1 MEKQEIVQ
9 LVKEQ
14 LPALLEESPELERW
28 IERLTAQRYA
38 NRQQTESRFD
48 QLLGELRR
56 DREEQ
61 SLKWAEQNRKWEE
74 SKAESDRKWAEQNRK
89 WEESKAESERK
100 WAEQN
105 RKWEE
110 SKAESE
116 RKWAEQNEKW
126 AEQNRKWEE
135 SKAESDRKWA
145 EQNRKWEES
154 KAESDRKWA
163 EQTEQNKR
171 LWLEVGEQKSRLDRK
186 IGALGARWGIGSER
200 AFRHALAAVLT
211 ESFGV
216 EVLNINEYDDA
227 GEVFGRPDQI
237 ELDIIVRNGTLIIFE
252 LKSSTDRSQLY
263 VFSRKIAFY
272 EKRHQRTVD
281 RKILVSPFIH
291 PRAQELAQ
299 ELGIETYG
307 DSSEVELEFT

>member
-28 IERLTAQRYA
+28 IEQLTAQRYA

-61 SLKWAEQNRKWEE
+61 S
-74 SKAESDRKWAEQNRK
+74 
-89 WEESKAESERK
+89 
-100 WAEQN
+100 
-105 RKWEE
+105 
-110 SKAESE
+110 
-116 RKWAEQNEKW
+116 
-126 AEQNRKWEE
+126 
-135 SKAESDRKWA
+135 RKWA

-272 EKRHQRTVD
+272 EKRHQRTAD

>member
-61 SLKWAEQNRKWEE
+61 SL
-74 SKAESDRKWAEQNRK
+74 
-89 WEESKAESERK
+89 
-100 WAEQN
+100 
-105 RKWEE
+105 
-110 SKAESE
+110 
-116 RKWAEQNEKW
+116 KW

-263 VFSRKIAFY
+263 IFSRKIAFY
-272 EKRHQRTVD
+272 EKRHQRTAD

>member
-28 IERLTAQRYA
+28 IEQLTAQRYA

-61 SLKWAEQNRKWEE
+61 S
-74 SKAESDRKWAEQNRK
+74 
-89 WEESKAESERK
+89 
-100 WAEQN
+100 
-105 RKWEE
+105 
-110 SKAESE
+110 
-116 RKWAEQNEKW
+116 
-126 AEQNRKWEE
+126 
-135 SKAESDRKWA
+135 RKWA

-263 VFSRKIAFY
+263 IFSRKIAFY
-272 EKRHQRTVD
+272 EKHHQRTAD

>member
-9 LVKEQ
+9 LLKEQ
-14 LPALLEESPELERW
+14 LPTLLEESPELERW

-48 QLLGELRR
+48 QLMEELRR
-56 DREEQ
+56 DRE
-61 SLKWAEQNRKWEE
+61 
-74 SKAESDRKWAEQNRK
+74 EQNRK

-100 WAEQN
+100 WAEQTERN
-105 RKWEE
+105 R
-110 SKAESE
+110 
-116 RKWAEQNEKW
+116 RP
-126 AEQNRKWEE
+126 
-135 SKAESDRKWA
+135 
-145 EQNRKWEES
+145 
-154 KAESDRKWA
+154 
-163 EQTEQNKR
+163 
-171 LWLEVGEQKSRLDRK
+171 WLEVGEQKSRLDRK

-200 AFRHALAAVLT
+200 AFRQALAAVLT

-216 EVLNINEYDDA
+216 EVLNINEYDDTV
-227 GEVFGRPDQI
+227 EVFGRPDQI

-263 VFSRKIAFY
+263 IFSRKIAFY

-291 PRAQELAQ
+291 PRAQELAK

-307 DSSEVELEFT
+307 DSTDVELELS

>member
-9 LVKEQ
+9 LLKEQ
-14 LPALLEESPELERW
+14 LPTLLEESPELERW

-48 QLLGELRR
+48 QLMEELRR

-61 SLKWAEQNRKWEE
+61 S
-74 SKAESDRKWAEQNRK
+74 RKWAEQNRK

-100 WAEQN
+100 WAEQT
-105 RKWEE
+105 
-110 SKAESE
+110 
-116 RKWAEQNEKW
+116 
-126 AEQNRKWEE
+126 EQNR
-135 SKAESDRKWA
+135 
-145 EQNRKWEES
+145 
-154 KAESDRKWA
+154 
-163 EQTEQNKR
+163 R

-200 AFRHALAAVLT
+200 AFRLALAAVLT

-263 VFSRKIAFY
+263 IFSRKIAFY
-272 EKRHQRTVD
+272 EKRHQRTAD

-307 DSSEVELEFT
+307 DSTDVELELS

>member
-9 LVKEQ
+9 LLKEQ

-48 QLLGELRR
+48 QLMEELRR
-56 DREEQ
+56 DRE
-61 SLKWAEQNRKWEE
+61 EQNRKWEE
-74 SKAESDRKWAEQNRK
+74 SKAESDRKWAEQNCK

-100 WAEQN
+100 WAEQT
-105 RKWEE
+105 
-110 SKAESE
+110 
-116 RKWAEQNEKW
+116 
-126 AEQNRKWEE
+126 EQNR
-135 SKAESDRKWA
+135 
-145 EQNRKWEES
+145 
-154 KAESDRKWA
+154 
-163 EQTEQNKR
+163 R

-186 IGALGARWGIGSER
+186 IGALGAPWGIGSER
-200 AFRHALAAVLT
+200 AFRQALAAVLT

-216 EVLNINEYDDA
+216 EVLNINEYDDT

-263 VFSRKIAFY
+263 IFSRKIAFY
-272 EKRHQRTVD
+272 EKRHQRTAD

-307 DSSEVELEFT
+307 DSTDVELELS

>member
-61 SLKWAEQNRKWEE
+61 S
-74 SKAESDRKWAEQNRK
+74 
-89 WEESKAESERK
+89 
-100 WAEQN
+100 
-105 RKWEE
+105 
-110 SKAESE
+110 
-116 RKWAEQNEKW
+116 
-126 AEQNRKWEE
+126 
-135 SKAESDRKWA
+135 RKWA

-272 EKRHQRTVD
+272 EKRHQRTAD

-307 DSSEVELEFT
+307 DSSEVDLEFT

>member
-9 LVKEQ
+9 LVKDQ

-48 QLLGELRR
+48 QLLDELRR

-61 SLKWAEQNRKWEE
+61 SRKWAEQNRKW
-74 SKAESDRKWAEQNRK
+74 AEQNHK

-100 WAEQN
+100 WAEQT
-105 RKWEE
+105 
-110 SKAESE
+110 
-116 RKWAEQNEKW
+116 
-126 AEQNRKWEE
+126 EQNRH
-135 SKAESDRKWA
+135 
-145 EQNRKWEES
+145 
-154 KAESDRKWA
+154 
-163 EQTEQNKR
+163 

-200 AFRHALAAVLT
+200 AFRQAVAAVLK

-237 ELDIIVRNGTLIIFE
+237 ELDIIVRNGTLIILE

-263 VFSRKIAFY
+263 IFSRKIAFY
-272 EKRHQRTVD
+272 EKRHQRTAD

-299 ELGIETYG
+299 ELVIETYG
-307 DSSEVELEFT
+307 DSTDVELEFT

>member
-28 IERLTAQRYA
+28 IEQLTAQRYA

-61 SLKWAEQNRKWEE
+61 S
-74 SKAESDRKWAEQNRK
+74 
-89 WEESKAESERK
+89 
-100 WAEQN
+100 
-105 RKWEE
+105 
-110 SKAESE
+110 
-116 RKWAEQNEKW
+116 
-126 AEQNRKWEE
+126 
-135 SKAESDRKWA
+135 RKWA

-272 EKRHQRTVD
+272 EKHHQRTAD

-307 DSSEVELEFT
+307 DSSEVDLELS

>member
-28 IERLTAQRYA
+28 IEQLTAQRYA

-61 SLKWAEQNRKWEE
+61 S
-74 SKAESDRKWAEQNRK
+74 
-89 WEESKAESERK
+89 
-100 WAEQN
+100 
-105 RKWEE
+105 
-110 SKAESE
+110 
-116 RKWAEQNEKW
+116 
-126 AEQNRKWEE
+126 
-135 SKAESDRKWA
+135 RKWA

-272 EKRHQRTVD
+272 EKHHQRTAD

-307 DSSEVELEFT
+307 DSSEVDLEFT

>member
-74 SKAESDRKWAEQNRK
+74 SKAESD
-89 WEESKAESERK
+89 RK

-272 EKRHQRTVD
+272 EKRHQRTAD

-307 DSSEVELEFT
+307 DSSEVDLELS

>member
-61 SLKWAEQNRKWEE
+61 SR
-74 SKAESDRKWAEQNRK
+74 
-89 WEESKAESERK
+89 
-100 WAEQN
+100 
-105 RKWEE
+105 
-110 SKAESE
+110 
-116 RKWAEQNEKW
+116 KW

-216 EVLNINEYDDA
+216 EVLNINEYDDV

-237 ELDIIVRNGTLIIFE
+237 ELDIIVRNVTLIIFE

-263 VFSRKIAFY
+263 IFSRKIAFY
-272 EKRHQRTVD
+272 EKRHQRTAD

-307 DSSEVELEFT
+307 DSSEVDLEFT

>member
-61 SLKWAEQNRKWEE
+61 S
-74 SKAESDRKWAEQNRK
+74 
-89 WEESKAESERK
+89 
-100 WAEQN
+100 
-105 RKWEE
+105 
-110 SKAESE
+110 

-126 AEQNRKWEE
+126 KE

-186 IGALGARWGIGSER
+186 IGALGTRWGIGSER

-227 GEVFGRPDQI
+227 GGVFGRPDQI

-272 EKRHQRTVD
+272 EKHHQRTAD

-291 PRAQELAQ
+291 PRAQEL
-299 ELGIETYG
+299 GIETYG
-307 DSSEVELEFT
+307 DSSEVDLELS

>member
-61 SLKWAEQNRKWEE
+61 SRKWAEQNRKWEE
-74 SKAESDRKWAEQNRK
+74 SKAESD
-89 WEESKAESERK
+89 RK

-252 LKSSTDRSQLY
+252 LKSSTDRSQFY

-272 EKRHQRTVD
+272 EKRHQRTAD

-307 DSSEVELEFT
+307 DSSEVDLEFT

>member
-61 SLKWAEQNRKWEE
+61 S
-74 SKAESDRKWAEQNRK
+74 
-89 WEESKAESERK
+89 
-100 WAEQN
+100 
-105 RKWEE
+105 
-110 SKAESE
+110 
-116 RKWAEQNEKW
+116 
-126 AEQNRKWEE
+126 
-135 SKAESDRKWA
+135 RKWA

-171 LWLEVGEQKSRLDRK
+171 LWLEVGEQKSMLDRK

-211 ESFGV
+211 ESFGI

-237 ELDIIVRNGTLIIFE
+237 ELDIIVRTGTLIIFE

-263 VFSRKIAFY
+263 IFSRKIAFY
-272 EKRHQRTVD
+272 EKRHQRTAD

>member
-61 SLKWAEQNRKWEE
+61 SRKW
-74 SKAESDRKWAEQNRK
+74 S
-89 WEESKAESERK
+89 
-100 WAEQN
+100 
-105 RKWEE
+105 
-110 SKAESE
+110 
-116 RKWAEQNEKW
+116 
-126 AEQNRKWEE
+126 
-135 SKAESDRKWA
+135 

-263 VFSRKIAFY
+263 IFSRKIAFY
-272 EKRHQRTVD
+272 EKHHQRTAD

>member
-9 LVKEQ
+9 LLKEQ
-14 LPALLEESPELERW
+14 LPTLLEESPELERW

-48 QLLGELRR
+48 QLLDELRR

-61 SLKWAEQNRKWEE
+61 S
-74 SKAESDRKWAEQNRK
+74 
-89 WEESKAESERK
+89 
-100 WAEQN
+100 
-105 RKWEE
+105 
-110 SKAESE
+110 
-116 RKWAEQNEKW
+116 
-126 AEQNRKWEE
+126 
-135 SKAESDRKWA
+135 RKWA

-163 EQTEQNKR
+163 EQTQKWDEESRLQKEKWAEQNRKWEESKAESERKWAEQTEQNRR

-200 AFRHALAAVLT
+200 AFRQALAAVLT

-263 VFSRKIAFY
+263 IFSRKIAFY
-272 EKRHQRTVD
+272 EKRHQRTAD

-307 DSSEVELEFT
+307 DSTDVELELS

>member
-48 QLLGELRR
+48 QLMEELRR

-61 SLKWAEQNRKWEE
+61 S
-74 SKAESDRKWAEQNRK
+74 RKWAEQNRK

-110 SKAESE
+110 SKAES
-116 RKWAEQNEKW
+116 
-126 AEQNRKWEE
+126 
-135 SKAESDRKWA
+135 
-145 EQNRKWEES
+145 
-154 KAESDRKWA
+154 DRKWA
-163 EQTEQNKR
+163 EQTEQNRR
-171 LWLEVGEQKSRLDRK
+171 LWLEVGEQKSKLDRK

-200 AFRHALAAVLT
+200 AFRQALAAVLT

-263 VFSRKIAFY
+263 IFSRKIVFC
-272 EKRHQRTVD
+272 EKRHQRTAD

-299 ELGIETYG
+299 ALGIETYG
-307 DSSEVELEFT
+307 DSTNVELELS

>member
-1 MEKQEIVQ
+1 
-9 LVKEQ
+9 
-14 LPALLEESPELERW
+14 LLEESPELERW

-61 SLKWAEQNRKWEE
+61 SRKWAEQNRKWEE

-89 WEESKAESERK
+89 WEET
-100 WAEQN
+100 
-105 RKWEE
+105 
-110 SKAESE
+110 
-116 RKWAEQNEKW
+116 
-126 AEQNRKWEE
+126 
-135 SKAESDRKWA
+135 
-145 EQNRKWEES
+145 

-216 EVLNINEYDDA
+216 EVFNINEYDDA

-272 EKRHQRTVD
+272 EKHHQRTAD
-281 RKILVSPFIH
+281 CKILVSPFIH

>member
-9 LVKEQ
+9 LLKEQ

-48 QLLGELRR
+48 QLMEELRR

-61 SLKWAEQNRKWEE
+61 S
-74 SKAESDRKWAEQNRK
+74 
-89 WEESKAESERK
+89 
-100 WAEQN
+100 
-105 RKWEE
+105 
-110 SKAESE
+110 
-116 RKWAEQNEKW
+116 
-126 AEQNRKWEE
+126 
-135 SKAESDRKWA
+135 RKWA

-163 EQTEQNKR
+163 EQTEQNRR

-186 IGALGARWGIGSER
+186 IGALGACWGIGSER
-200 AFRHALAAVLT
+200 AFRQALAAVLT

-237 ELDIIVRNGTLIIFE
+237 ELDIIVRNGTLIISE

-263 VFSRKIAFY
+263 IFSRKIAFY
-272 EKRHQRTVD
+272 EKRHQRTAD

-307 DSSEVELEFT
+307 DSTDVELELS

>member
-28 IERLTAQRYA
+28 IEQLTAQRYA

-61 SLKWAEQNRKWEE
+61 S
-74 SKAESDRKWAEQNRK
+74 
-89 WEESKAESERK
+89 
-100 WAEQN
+100 
-105 RKWEE
+105 
-110 SKAESE
+110 
-116 RKWAEQNEKW
+116 
-126 AEQNRKWEE
+126 
-135 SKAESDRKWA
+135 RKWA

-263 VFSRKIAFY
+263 IFSRKIAFY
-272 EKRHQRTVD
+272 EKRHQRTAD

>member
-28 IERLTAQRYA
+28 IEQLTAQRYA

-61 SLKWAEQNRKWEE
+61 SL
-74 SKAESDRKWAEQNRK
+74 
-89 WEESKAESERK
+89 
-100 WAEQN
+100 
-105 RKWEE
+105 
-110 SKAESE
+110 
-116 RKWAEQNEKW
+116 
-126 AEQNRKWEE
+126 
-135 SKAESDRKWA
+135 KWA

-272 EKRHQRTVD
+272 EKRHQRTAD

>member
-9 LVKEQ
+9 LLKEQ
-14 LPALLEESPELERW
+14 LPTLLEESPELERW

-48 QLLGELRR
+48 QLMEELRR

-61 SLKWAEQNRKWEE
+61 S
-74 SKAESDRKWAEQNRK
+74 RKWAEQNRK

-100 WAEQN
+100 WAEQT
-105 RKWEE
+105 
-110 SKAESE
+110 
-116 RKWAEQNEKW
+116 
-126 AEQNRKWEE
+126 EQNR
-135 SKAESDRKWA
+135 
-145 EQNRKWEES
+145 
-154 KAESDRKWA
+154 
-163 EQTEQNKR
+163 R

-200 AFRHALAAVLT
+200 AFRQALAAVLT

-227 GEVFGRPDQI
+227 GEVSGRPDQI
-237 ELDIIVRNGTLIIFE
+237 ELDIIVRNETLIIFE

-263 VFSRKIAFY
+263 IFSRKIAFY
-272 EKRHQRTVD
+272 EKRHQRTAD

-307 DSSEVELEFT
+307 DSTDVELELS

>member
-9 LVKEQ
+9 LLKEQ
-14 LPALLEESPELERW
+14 LPTLLEESPELERW

-48 QLLGELRR
+48 QLLDELRR

-61 SLKWAEQNRKWEE
+61 S
-74 SKAESDRKWAEQNRK
+74 RKWAEQNRK

-100 WAEQN
+100 WAEQT
-105 RKWEE
+105 
-110 SKAESE
+110 
-116 RKWAEQNEKW
+116 
-126 AEQNRKWEE
+126 EQNR
-135 SKAESDRKWA
+135 
-145 EQNRKWEES
+145 
-154 KAESDRKWA
+154 
-163 EQTEQNKR
+163 R

-200 AFRHALAAVLT
+200 AFRQALAAVLT

-263 VFSRKIAFY
+263 IFSRKIAFY
-272 EKRHQRTVD
+272 EKRHQRTAD
-281 RKILVSPFIH
+281 CKILVSPFIH

-307 DSSEVELEFT
+307 DSTDVELELS

>member
-9 LVKEQ
+9 LLKEQ

-48 QLLGELRR
+48 QLLDELRR

-61 SLKWAEQNRKWEE
+61 S
-74 SKAESDRKWAEQNRK
+74 
-89 WEESKAESERK
+89 
-100 WAEQN
+100 
-105 RKWEE
+105 
-110 SKAESE
+110 
-116 RKWAEQNEKW
+116 
-126 AEQNRKWEE
+126 
-135 SKAESDRKWA
+135 RKWA

-200 AFRHALAAVLT
+200 ASRHALAAVLT

-272 EKRHQRTVD
+272 EKHHQRTAD